1 VQNNRARPA
10 QFGPAF
16 PSVLEAAQAGA
27 GWSFTRLFHA
37 YGPAVAGYLR
47 VQRVAD
53 PDGLANEV
61 FLRVFRG
68 ISRFEGTEEKF
79 RSWVFTIAHHVLVD
93 EVRRCAR
100 RPMEHD
106 DGDAI
111 IAAERGGN
119 AEDEAIDHMADGDV
133 RELLRGLARDQ
144 RDVLLLRVVGDLTV
158 EQVAETLGKSPG
170 AVKQLQRRGL
180 EALRR
185 KISSGTPVPF

>member
-1 VQNNRARPA
+1 VQSNRARPA

-16 PSVLEAAQAGA
+16 SPVLEAAQVGA
-27 GWSFTRLFHA
+27 GWAFTQLFQA

-47 VQRVAD
+47 VQRVPD

-68 ISRFEGTEEKF
+68 IERFEGSEDKF

-93 EVRRCAR
+93 EFRRASR
-100 RPMEHD
+100 RPMEQDGGD
-106 DGDAI
+106 DI
-111 IAAERGGN
+111 IVLESGGN
-119 AEDEAIDHMADGDV
+119 AEDDAMDRLADGEV
-133 RELLRGLARDQ
+133 RELLDGLAPDQ

-158 EQVAETLGKSPG
+158 EQVAETLGKTPG

-180 EALRR
+180 ESLRR
-185 KISSGTPVPF
+185 KISLSEAVPL